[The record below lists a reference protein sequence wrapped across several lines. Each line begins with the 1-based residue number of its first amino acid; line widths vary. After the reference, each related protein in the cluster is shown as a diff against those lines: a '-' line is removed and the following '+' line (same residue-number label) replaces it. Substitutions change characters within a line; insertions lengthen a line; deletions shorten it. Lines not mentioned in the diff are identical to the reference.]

1 MKANGFFPI
10 ALTGQTKLIIKA
22 IISEV
27 FDEQKL
33 FKSQ

>member
-1 MKANGFFPI
+1 MKATGFVPI
-10 ALTGQTKLIIKA
+10 PLKGQTQLIIKA